1 MIAAVQ
7 CILLACE
14 IKCDCHSE
22 EKTEGSETIMISNA
36 EKAAATRGE
45 QAQGP
50 APSVLTNASWT
61 EARDLLLQQASPV
74 ETELTPL
81 SACAGRV
88 LAFDLAA
95 GSDVPPFDRSAY
107 DGYALRS
114 ADVTQASPE
123 HPVTLSL
130 TETIPAGKVAS
141 LPVTPGHAAHLMTG
155 AAIPVGADCVIMFEK
170 TRFSET
176 SVTLSAPLRP
186 GDNIVRRG
194 EDIREGSL
202 LASCGTWIDAGLAG
216 TLAAQGVGQVQVYRK
231 PVIGLISTG
240 SEVTE
245 VGNPLT
251 AGKIYNANRA
261 SLTALLE
268 QEGCLVNY
276 LGLAGDEAA
285 AIGELITRGL
295 RECDAVILTGGVS
308 VGDWDVTPEAMT
320 RSGVTLLV
328 RGVSMKPGM
337 ACAYGTAGGKPVI
350 GLSGNPASAVTNFC
364 ACVLPAVRRLCGRK
378 DVLPRPVTAS
388 LVSGFRK
395 GSPADRFLR
404 GRLMLEDGTVRFAA
418 APDQGNVVLSST
430 IGCRAFLLIPAG
442 SPPVPAGTTL
452 SGFTI

>member
-1 MIAAVQ
+1 
-7 CILLACE
+7 
-14 IKCDCHSE
+14 
-22 EKTEGSETIMISNA
+22 MISKP
-36 EKAAATRGE
+36 EKAAVTHEE
-45 QAQGP
+45 QAQKP
-50 APSVLTNASWT
+50 APSVLTNAPWT
-61 EARDLLLQQASPV
+61 EARDLLLDHASPV
-74 ETELTPL
+74 ETESVPL
-81 SACAGRV
+81 NVCAGRV
-88 LAFDLAA
+88 LAFDLQA

-114 ADVTQASPE
+114 ADVAQASPE
-123 HPVTLSL
+123 HPVTLSV

-155 AAIPVGADCVIMFEK
+155 AAIPDGADCVIMFEK
-170 TRFSET
+170 TRFTET
-176 SVTLSAPLRP
+176 SVTLSAPLSP

-194 EDIREGSL
+194 EDVRAGSL
-202 LASCGTWIDAGLAG
+202 LAPCGTCIDAGLAG
-216 TLAAQGVGQVQVYRK
+216 TLAAQGVGQIRVYRK

-245 VGNPLT
+245 VGETLE

-268 QEGCLVNY
+268 QEGCLVRY

-285 AIGELITRGL
+285 AISELITQGI

-337 ACAYGTAGGKPVI
+337 ACAYGTAGGRPVI

-364 ACVLPAVRRLCGRK
+364 ACVLPAVRGLCGRK
-378 DVLPRPVTAS
+378 DVFPQPVTAS
-388 LVSGFRK
+388 LVRGFRK
-395 GSPADRFLR
+395 ASPADRFLR
-404 GRLMLEDGTVRFAA
+404 GQLMLEDGTVRFAA
-418 APDQGNVVLSST
+418 APDQGNVVLSGI

-442 SPPVPAGTTL
+442 SPPLPAGATL
-452 SGFTI
+452 SGFLI

>member
-1 MIAAVQ
+1 MISKA
-7 CILLACE
+7 
-14 IKCDCHSE
+14 
-22 EKTEGSETIMISNA
+22 EKT
-36 EKAAATRGE
+36 AASRQG
-45 QAQGP
+45 QAHDP

-61 EARDLLLQQASPV
+61 EARDLLLQHASSV
-74 ETELTPL
+74 ETESVPL
-81 SACAGRV
+81 AACAGRV

-114 ADVTQASPE
+114 ADVAQASPE
-123 HPVTLSL
+123 HPVTLSV
-130 TETIPAGKVAS
+130 TETIPAGKVDA
-141 LPVTPGHAAHLMTG
+141 LPVTAGHAAHLMTG
-155 AAIPVGADCVIMFEK
+155 AAIPGGADCVIMFEK
-170 TRFSET
+170 TRFTET
-176 SVTLSAPLRP
+176 SVTLSAPLAP

-194 EDIREGSL
+194 EDIRAGSL
-202 LASCGTWIDAGLAG
+202 LASCGTGIDAGLAG
-216 TLAAQGVGQVQVYRK
+216 TLAAQGLGQVQVYRK

-240 SEVTE
+240 SEVAE
-245 VGNPLT
+245 VGEPL
-251 AGKIYNANRA
+251 APGKIYNANRA

-268 QEGCLVNY
+268 QEGCLVRY

-285 AIGELITRGL
+285 AIGKLITRGL

-320 RSGVTLLV
+320 RSGVTLLL

-337 ACAYGTAGGKPVI
+337 ACAYGTADGRLVI

-378 DVLPRPVTAS
+378 DVLPLPVTAS

-395 GSPADRFLR
+395 GSPSDRFLR
-404 GRLMLEDGTVRFAA
+404 GQLQLEDGAVRFAA

-442 SPPVPAGTTL
+442 SPPVPAGAVF
-452 SGFTI
+452 SGFMI